1 MGKPRD
7 NEKRAWQQEAFL
19 AAFTRTGIAKTAAE
33 EAGIKPVAHYRWL
46 KDDPAYAERFAA
58 LEAQTRDLVAENRK
72 PHPRGFQQTEGPRV
86 EKRKRD
92 QEAVLSALAKSGI
105 VMEAAAEAG
114 IFPAAFYMWC
124 RKYPE
129 FRERAEQILR
139 DTEDKRRETVAEHLS
154 AGVRR
159 SWDDPERR
167 EAWGEHQRQSWTP
180 EMREAA
186 GERARDR
193 MADPEFK
200 AGWLAVSRKSR
211 EFRACGNPSYFDVID
226 TPDKAYWLGFMATD
240 GCVTGFSQGSLR
252 LKVKLARADRGHL
265 ELLHQTLQAHRPI
278 RDYEEWSKP
287 PGSKERKK
295 RPVSVLDVCSPQVVN
310 ALVSHGIT
318 PRKTN
323 NVQPWDGLEHLMP
336 HYWRGIMDGDGTFC
350 PSPDGAQV
358 GLCGSKAVVD
368 AYLVWAHSAC
378 GTTSTSHQGK
388 KGNCNYWLTNTGGN
402 QRPKTLL
409 AALYDDAPVALA
421 RKKALADFIVHGK
434 PLAATLF

>member
-1 MGKPRD
+1 MGRPRN
-7 NEKRAWQQEAFL
+7 NEKRASDQAAFL
-19 AAFTRTGIAKTAAE
+19 AAFARTGALRASAA
-33 EAGIKPVAHYRWL
+33 EAGIPGPTHYRWL
-46 KDDPAYAERFAA
+46 KDDPDYAARFAVA
-58 LEAQTRDLVAENRK
+58 EAQTRDLAAANRK
-72 PHPRGFQQTEGPRV
+72 QRSSGYQQAQGPRV
-86 EKRKRD
+86 EKRKRA

-139 DTEDKRRETVAEHLS
+139 DTEDKRRETVAEHVS
-154 AGVRR
+154 AGLRR
-159 SWDDPERR
+159 SWDPGRR
-167 EAWGEHQRQSWTP
+167 EAWGEYQRQSWTP

-186 GERARDR
+186 GQRNTDR
-193 MADPEFK
+193 MADP
-200 AGWLAVSRKSR
+200 AYRDRWLAASRKSR
-211 EFRACGNPSYFDVID
+211 EFRACGNPSYFDEID

-240 GCVTGFSQGSLR
+240 GCVTGFRQGSLR
-252 LKVKLARADRGHL
+252 LQVKLARADRGHL
-265 ELLHQTLQAHRPI
+265 ELLHQALQAHRPI
-278 RDYEEWSKP
+278 RDCEEWSKP

-295 RPVSVLDVCSPQVVN
+295 RPVSVLDVCSPQIVN

-318 PRKTN
+318 PRKTD
-323 NVQPWDGLEHLMP
+323 NVQPWDGPPDLMP

-350 PSPDGAQV
+350 PVPGGAQV

-368 AYLVWAHSAC
+368 AYLAWAHSVC
-378 GTTSTSHQGK
+378 GTTATPHQGK
-388 KGNCNYWLTNTGGN
+388 KGNRRYWLTNTGGN

-409 AALYDDAPVALA
+409 AALYDGAPVALA

-434 PLAATLF
+434 PIAATLF